1 MDYQKK
7 NNKKKDRS
15 EQELA
20 DLKEKIVLI
29 LDKME
34 EKFESK
40 DWVSLVIDMSLS
52 RETAFNWLKEVQT
65 IGMIKKIKHGHYMK
79 SGMKILRNVE

>member
-20 DLKEKIVLI
+20 NLKEKIVLI

-34 EKFESK
+34 EKIPNFRNPEKYISQRIENEIKESDQK
-40 DWVSLVIDMSLS
+40 YKLFV
-52 RETAFNWLKEVQT
+52 R
-65 IGMIKKIKHGHYMK
+65 
-79 SGMKILRNVE
+79 